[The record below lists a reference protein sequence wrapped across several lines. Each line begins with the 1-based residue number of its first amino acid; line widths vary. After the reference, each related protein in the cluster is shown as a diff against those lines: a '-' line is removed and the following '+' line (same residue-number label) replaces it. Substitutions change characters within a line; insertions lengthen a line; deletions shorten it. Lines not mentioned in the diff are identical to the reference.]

1 VNALIEIAPALAIA
15 AVGVGLIVYALA
27 MALAAFGPGRQDS
40 LAARLRA
47 WLLSAPAQN
56 IGLPCAAISA
66 FAIVAILL
74 RAFPPSATGSGDFSF
89 KAFGLEFNGPSGPI
103 TLWLI
108 CFLAFVVALRLAARM
123 RRLGEEG

>member
-1 VNALIEIAPALAIA
+1 MIEIAPALAIA

-27 MALAAFGPGRQDS
+27 IGLAAFYPGGQDS
-40 LAARLRA
+40 LGGRLRA
-47 WLLSAPAQN
+47 WFLSAPAQN

-74 RAFPPSATGSGDFSF
+74 KAFPPTATGGGDFSC

-108 CFLAFVVALRLAARM
+108 CFLAFVVALRLLRV
-123 RRLGEEG
+123 

>member
-1 VNALIEIAPALAIA
+1 MNALIEIAPALAIA

-27 MALAAFGPGRQDS
+27 IGLATFYPGGQDS
-40 LAARLRA
+40 LGGRLRA
-47 WLLSAPAQN
+47 WFLSAPAQN

-74 RAFPPSATGSGDFSF
+74 KAFPPTATGGGDFSC

-108 CFLAFVVALRLAARM
+108 CFLAFVVALRLLRV
-123 RRLGEEG
+123 